1 MIPFSP
7 QIWQATGGDPFLVCA
22 NRTLLGPKIPA
33 PLGCAVDHPQHHE
46 FISHPIAVALDPP
59 GILFGIVDKSRTRI
73 WQIQIPD
80 SRTRR
85 FPAPFDTLSAQCA
98 TLALTEA
105 WRCAGPLT
113 LDPATFGMKV
123 TLDGK
128 KAESFR
134 NGAIFRNVFIWICLG
149 KWNRDKLTLSD
160 RLDIIAAHGFSCT
173 KKALERLLEDAG
185 MSC

>member
-22 NRTLLGPKIPA
+22 NRILIGPEIPV
-33 PLGCAVDHPQHHE
+33 PRKYGVDSPRLRE
-46 FISHPIAVALDPP
+46 FISHPVAVALDPP
-59 GILFGIVDKSRTRI
+59 GILFGILDKSRARI
-73 WQIQIPD
+73 WQIQAPD
-80 SRTRR
+80 SHTRR
-85 FPAPFDTLSAQCA
+85 FSAPFDTLSAQCA

-113 LDPATFGMKV
+113 LDPATLGVKM

-128 KAESFR
+128 KAENFR
-134 NGAIFRNVFIWICLG
+134 NGAILRNVFIWICWG

-160 RLDIIAAHGFSCT
+160 RLGIIASHGFSCT